1 MFKNKREKRYSQE
14 RLNNENGRRRRR
26 EGKEIS
32 WQEMKENNGVR

>member
-26 EGKEIS
+26 EGRRD
-32 WQEMKENNGVR
+32 QLARNGRK